1 MNLRK
6 KSDGEL
12 LSELKQLAAREK
24 EIHLQVLHYLREV
37 ERRDLH
43 LARGYSSLHAFA
55 IKFLGFTE
63 SEAVTRIQAMRL
75 LKRIP
80 EIEQCI
86 AVGEINVTTA
96 ARAQNAFRREEE
108 RTKEKISTEMQAK
121 IIDRLKGKSVREA
134 EKEIASLFP
143 SLPKPEKA
151 RPIAKDQVRI
161 EFTVSDNLFEK
172 LETLKQLLAHRNFS
186 GRYDVLIEYLADRE
200 LEKLL
205 PKHNAPAPTTREV
218 TKKSR
223 YINAAIKR
231 KIWSQFH
238 QGCAYTDL
246 ETGRRCGEK
255 HGLEIDHIHEFANG
269 GSNHA
274 KNLQLLCP
282 AHNRYKSRALTQPYR
297 KN

>member
-43 LARGYSSLHAFA
+43 LARGYSSLFV
-55 IKFLGFTE
+55 FCTEYLGFTE
-63 SEAVTRIQAMRL
+63 AEAHVRIQAMRL
-75 LKRIP
+75 SKEIP
-80 EIEQCI
+80 SVEEKIR
-86 AVGEINVTTA
+86 AGELSLTTA
-96 ARAQNAFRREEE
+96 AMAQAVFRRKNIGNDQKEFVLKNLENKSTRAAE
-108 RTKEKISTEMQAK
+108 RTLAT
-121 IIDRLKGKSVREA
+121 
-134 EKEIASLFP
+134 LFP
-143 SLPKPEKA
+143 ERPKPEKTI
-151 RPIAKDQVRI
+151 PVSQELTRI
-161 EFTVSDNLFEK
+161 EFTANQTFVGK
-172 LETLKQLLAHRNFS
+172 LEKLKQLLAHKNFS
-186 GRYDVLIEYLADRE
+186 GRYDLLFEYLADE
-200 LEKLL
+200 ALKKLA
-205 PKHNAPAPTTREV
+205 PSPPNNAPFLGAPQV